1 MPFLAFLTF
10 INIQW
15 KLLFDHRRGGYGSAL
30 CGLGD
35 IKAIYSNT
43 NTNTDTSTST

>member
-15 KLLFDHRRGGYGSAL
+15 KLLFDHRRGGGGTVLLYA
-30 CGLGD
+30 GL
-35 IKAIYSNT
+35 AI
-43 NTNTDTSTST
+43 